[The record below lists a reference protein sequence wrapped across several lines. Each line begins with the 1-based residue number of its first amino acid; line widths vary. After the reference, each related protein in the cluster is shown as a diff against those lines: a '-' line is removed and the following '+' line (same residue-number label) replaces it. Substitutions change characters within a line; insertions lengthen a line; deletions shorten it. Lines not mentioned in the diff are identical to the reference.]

1 MYASKIFGA
10 ENMTKIY
17 FGVKNNASIALLQG
31 LLLRKISS
39 GPD

>member
-10 ENMTKIY
+10 ENITNIY
-17 FGVKNNASIALLQG
+17 FGAKNNANIALPQG